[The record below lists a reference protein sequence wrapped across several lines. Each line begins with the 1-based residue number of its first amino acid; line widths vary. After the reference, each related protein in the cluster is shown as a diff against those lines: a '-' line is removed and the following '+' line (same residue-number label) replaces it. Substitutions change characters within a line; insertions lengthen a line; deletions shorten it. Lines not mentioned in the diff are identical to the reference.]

1 MANHSAKM
9 ASLVTVPTHQ
19 QHSSSY
25 INVLVFLPRPS
36 REQQQQRL
44 TRVRHEKDVSTENGG
59 RKALPTTMEDS
70 FSKRALDRS
79 TGKLVTE

>member
-44 TRVRHEKDVSTENGG
+44 TRVRHEKDVATEKGG
-59 RKALPTTMEDS
+59 RELCQRPWRGFVSQKLGHS
-70 FSKRALDRS
+70 IDR
-79 TGKLVTE
+79 